1 MKERLWKNVWV
12 VLYVVLMGVL
22 AIATFLEH
30 AYGTTFVQTH
40 IYHACWFCG
49 LWGAL
54 AFGLVRACGECRLW
68 KRLPVLWW
76 HGSLLVILGGAMLTY
91 LTGEKGMYIWC
102 RGKK

>member
-49 LWGAL
+49 LWVRWLSACAGMWQMPAVE
-54 AFGLVRACGECRLW
+54 APPGLVVAWLSFSDTGRGHAY
-68 KRLPVLWW
+68 LPD
-76 HGSLLVILGGAMLTY
+76 
-91 LTGEKGMYIWC
+91 
-102 RGKK
+102 R

>member
-1 MKERLWKNVWV
+1 MKERLWKNLWV

-54 AFGLVRACGECRLW
+54 AFGLCGHVANAGC
-68 KRLPVLWW
+68 
-76 HGSLLVILGGAMLTY
+76 GSASRSCGGMALF
-91 LTGEKGMYIWC
+91 
-102 RGKK
+102 

>member
-40 IYHACWFCG
+40 IIIYGLLVLVACGVRW
-49 LWGAL
+49 LSA
-54 AFGLVRACGECRLW
+54 VRACGKCDC
-68 KRLPVLWW
+68 
-76 HGSLLVILGGAMLTY
+76 GSASRSCGGMALF
-91 LTGEKGMYIWC
+91 
-102 RGKK
+102 

>member
-49 LWGAL
+49 LWGAHV
-54 AFGLVRACGECRLW
+54 ANAGCGSASRSC
-68 KRLPVLWW
+68 
-76 HGSLLVILGGAMLTY
+76 GGMALF
-91 LTGEKGMYIWC
+91 
-102 RGKK
+102 

>member
-40 IYHACWFCG
+40 IYHACGVRWLSGLCG
-49 LWGAL
+49 HVANAGCGSASRSCGGMAL
-54 AFGLVRACGECRLW
+54 F
-68 KRLPVLWW
+68 
-76 HGSLLVILGGAMLTY
+76 
-91 LTGEKGMYIWC
+91 
-102 RGKK
+102 

>member
-54 AFGLVRACGECRLW
+54 DVANAGCGSASRSC
-68 KRLPVLWW
+68 
-76 HGSLLVILGGAMLTY
+76 GGMALF
-91 LTGEKGMYIWC
+91 
-102 RGKK
+102 